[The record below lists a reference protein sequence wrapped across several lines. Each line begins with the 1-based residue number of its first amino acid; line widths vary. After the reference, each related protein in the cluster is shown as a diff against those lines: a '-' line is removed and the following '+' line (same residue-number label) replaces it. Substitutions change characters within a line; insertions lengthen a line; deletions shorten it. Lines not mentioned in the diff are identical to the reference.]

1 MDFLVVA
8 IQVDVLAAPIVGFV
22 AKDAF
27 AKWWCLSFLCCFLF
41 ARHFVFYFVGISHVD
56 LHFHLPGI

>member
-1 MDFLVVA
+1 MELVLVDFLVVA

-27 AKWWCLSFLCCFLF
+27 AKRQGLSTFHLIDPLF
-41 ARHFVFYFVGISHVD
+41 A
-56 LHFHLPGI
+56 